1 MVTPNIQLWDAPNLE
16 GCVVY
21 NPVRQIRKAIELIKD
36 EVDVLVG
43 AFHLD
48 LENEF
53 DVPGSGA
60 RGIAQEFPELDV
72 ILAAH
77 GHKLIEGEM
86 VGDTLV
92 VENLSQ
98 GRSLSHVQIVCER
111 SGDGWKVA
119 DKSAT
124 AVITADYEP
133 DPEIVELLAPYDE
146 RAKAFARE
154 IVGRLEGGPLS
165 TEPEIVGI
173 PTPQVEDTALID
185 LINKVMLHYSG
196 ADVSVAEL
204 VAPDANIQP
213 GEIRRCDVSK
223 IYKHTNTRVKLSCTR
238 LCTCAFASCHASSET
253 RHLVASSHRAR
264 CPSAS
269 LAIAAVLGMCWA
281 PMGETIL
288 DTLMLA
294 VAVFQKG

>member
-1 MVTPNIQLWDAPNLE
+1 MRVGVIGMVTPNIQLWDAPNLE

-21 NPVRQIRKAIELIKD
+21 NPVRQIRRAIELIKD

-98 GRSLSHVQIVCER
+98 GRS
-111 SGDGWKVA
+111 
-119 DKSAT
+119 
-124 AVITADYEP
+124 
-133 DPEIVELLAPYDE
+133 
-146 RAKAFARE
+146 
-154 IVGRLEGGPLS
+154 
-165 TEPEIVGI
+165 
-173 PTPQVEDTALID
+173 
-185 LINKVMLHYSG
+185 
-196 ADVSVAEL
+196 
-204 VAPDANIQP
+204 
-213 GEIRRCDVSK
+213 
-223 IYKHTNTRVKLSCTR
+223 
-238 LCTCAFASCHASSET
+238 
-253 RHLVASSHRAR
+253 
-264 CPSAS
+264 
-269 LAIAAVLGMCWA
+269 
-281 PMGETIL
+281 
-288 DTLMLA
+288 
-294 VAVFQKG
+294 